1 MSIVTIVPTEI
12 KAKNL
17 KKKKKK
23 VIHAIFFWS
32 SPKTL
37 NATPER

>member
-17 KKKKKK
+17 KKKKK
-23 VIHAIFFWS
+23 VIHAIFFGVHQK
-32 SPKTL
+32 P
-37 NATPER
+37 

>member
-17 KKKKKK
+17 KKKKKSFTQYFLEFTK
-23 VIHAIFFWS
+23 NL
-32 SPKTL
+32 KCNT
-37 NATPER
+37 

>member
-23 VIHAIFFWS
+23 SFTQYFFGVHQK
-32 SPKTL
+32 P
-37 NATPER
+37 